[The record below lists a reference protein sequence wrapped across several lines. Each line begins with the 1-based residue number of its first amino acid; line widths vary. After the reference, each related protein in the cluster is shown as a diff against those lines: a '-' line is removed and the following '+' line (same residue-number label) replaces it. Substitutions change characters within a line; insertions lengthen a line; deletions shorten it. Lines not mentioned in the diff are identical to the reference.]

1 MTATSVENMITPG
14 HYLIINKN
22 ETYLIHQISNK
33 AILKLGRDVI
43 DLKMAIGQSYS
54 STYKLE
60 PVTDKKRHYTLVVCN
75 DNQARNQWATNG
87 CGTDNKLITD
97 DSSSQLLSTDEI
109 IALKESG
116 ETGQNIVERLL
127 KNSKTFQLKTEYA
140 QEKYLKKKAR
150 KYCDYIT
157 IFKPTIRLITD
168 VLYKQQT
175 IPKTI
180 ALRFDT
186 LAQILC
192 RINLDPGGKYLLYE
206 NGSQGLLQAALLN
219 QLHDNG
225 SLVHIFSSTSEQNPL
240 KAVKAMNFS
249 ESKIK
254 QMLTVSLD
262 EILNTKSEYDIPEEK
277 VEEVVFNCSDDKK
290 RKSDEAYTQLK
301 KKHRPITSTDGL
313 NFIQSNK
320 FDGLIVVCR
329 EEPNEF
335 VKILLPY
342 LSLSRPFVVYS
353 AYKEILVT
361 MYAEFKMRRDLVFL
375 RLTDNFLRHHQV
387 LPNRTHPDVT
397 MDDGSGY
404 LFSGLFVTD
413 SEENYI
419 CGFSKKQIQDTLLYA
434 KKYPTKGIAL
444 NYACL
449 KEQNIGNDRCLTE
462 QYKLIECL
470 RKECFLTNEQGNE
483 ITKGTNIPKDQIL
496 KNQEIKKRYQE
507 SIVKGNE
514 ELDNAVKYYEET
526 MLEHLQSIDNLM
538 KKRIYVD
545 DINIALTNLK
555 IELTAAI
562 RRQMLNINIDQN
574 LNLLY

>member
-1 MTATSVENMITPG
+1 MTALNLENIIAVG

-33 AILKLGRDVI
+33 GILKLGRDII

-60 PVTDKKRHYTLVVCN
+60 PVTEKKRHYSLVLCY
-75 DNQARNQWATNG
+75 DNQTRNQWATNG

-150 KYCDYIT
+150 KYCDYLT

-168 VLYKQQT
+168 VLYRQT

-180 ALRFDT
+180 TLRFDT

-192 RINLDPGGKYLLYE
+192 RINLDPGGKYLIYE
-206 NGSQGLLQAALLN
+206 NGSQGLLQAAFLN

-225 SLVHIFSSTSEQNPL
+225 SLVHIFSSTSEQNAL

-249 ESKIK
+249 ESKMK
-254 QMLTVSLD
+254 QMITVNLD
-262 EILNTKSEYDIPEEK
+262 EIINTKSDYDTSETK
-277 VEEVVFNCSDDKK
+277 VEEDLSNCSDVQK
-290 RKSDEAYTQLK
+290 RKSDETYTQLK
-301 KKHRPITSTDGL
+301 KKHRSMTSTDGL
-313 NFIQSNK
+313 NFIKSNK

-329 EEPNEF
+329 EEPTEL

-353 AYKEILVT
+353 AYREVLVN
-361 MYAEFKMRRDLVFL
+361 MYAEFKTRRDLVFL
-375 RLTDNFLRHHQV
+375 RLTDNFMRYHQV

-404 LFSGLFVTD
+404 LFSGLFVT
-413 SEENYI
+413 
-419 CGFSKKQIQDTLLYA
+419 
-434 KKYPTKGIAL
+434 
-444 NYACL
+444 
-449 KEQNIGNDRCLTE
+449 
-462 QYKLIECL
+462 
-470 RKECFLTNEQGNE
+470 
-483 ITKGTNIPKDQIL
+483 GT
-496 KNQEIKKRYQE
+496 
-507 SIVKGNE
+507 
-514 ELDNAVKYYEET
+514 
-526 MLEHLQSIDNLM
+526 
-538 KKRIYVD
+538 
-545 DINIALTNLK
+545 
-555 IELTAAI
+555 
-562 RRQMLNINIDQN
+562 
-574 LNLLY
+574 